1 MLEDL
6 KRQVLE
12 ANLALPQHNLV
23 TLTWAT
29 SAPSTATRAFW
40 LSNPPAWITA

>member
-12 ANLALPQHNLV
+12 ADLALPKHNLV

-29 SAPSTATRAFW
+29 SAPLTGKKGCS
-40 LSNPPAWITA
+40 